1 MASTSNDAVGQ
12 AFIDHVRGGLA
23 ASLDKIQHCIDQLSE
38 VLQVSV
44 ENAGFD
50 TVGGFVLEQLGRIPS
65 VGDIVHHDGMSI
77 EVLSTVGRRLKTL
90 KVTKTT

>member
-1 MASTSNDAVGQ
+1 MNRPGSQEMGSTADVVDA
-12 AFIDHVRGGLA
+12 RL
-23 ASLDKIQHCIDQLSE
+23 SIDQLSE

-50 TVGGFVLEQLGRIPS
+50 TVGGFVLEKLGRIPS
-65 VGDIVHHDGMSI
+65 VGDVVHHDGMSI

-90 KVTKTT
+90 KVTRTA